1 MLSLFVNFIKFLQYF
16 LPALLLLLVCGNNK
30 TTWAS
35 LEVENDYFSSVAGL
49 ENLFK
54 TEVQLLAEMQNYIY
68 NLQQHID
75 MLQSEINY
83 IHQEHDDAS
92 KDLEGYLNNPINA
105 YRLIKRLYTDWPTF
119 EESVTVDA
127 TRTNYLENLETIKQ
141 NLSFPTQNDMVGSTL
156 ALVRLQETYQL
167 DVSQVA
173 SGILN
178 GVKYGSSMSWQD
190 CYLVGEYLYAM
201 QDYNHTI
208 PWLKQSTKMLM
219 SGDFDDAEMTL
230 EFLEII
236 AEYHKTLGDF
246 ESALELIN
254 YILSQDETKETALE
268 TKAYLEE
275 VVREGKREGLMYEN
289 PKPQN
294 LYHNTKE
301 YKLYEKVCRS
311 EFESPTNNSA
321 KSNLSCKLYTNNHPY
336 RLLQPFKLEELSLD
350 PYVIFVHDIL
360 SDHQMEVIK
369 NIAQPYMQRS
379 TVFTAD
385 SYGSEVA
392 QYRTSKTA
400 WFKYSHHEYTL
411 KWLQHVQD
419 LTGFNTDNAEDLQIA
434 NYGLGGHFEPHLDF
448 FTNEKVKIDSEGNRI
463 STAIYYLADVEEGGG
478 TAFPFLNILVKPR
491 KGSMLFWYNLHT
503 SGDGDYRTKHAACP
517 VLKGSKWIAN
527 VWLRQYDQFLAR
539 PCDLTTDHEISLFY
553 KDYD

>member
-1 MLSLFVNFIKFLQYF
+1 MLRNLFITAIFCTYT
-16 LPALLLLLVCGNNK
+16 LLLGNK
-30 TTWAS
+30 ACWA
-35 LEVENDYFSSVAGL
+35 LTVEIDYFSSVAGL

-75 MLQSEINY
+75 VLQSELNF

-119 EESVTVDA
+119 EETVTVDA
-127 TRTNYLENLETIKQ
+127 TRTNYLENMKELKQ

-219 SGDFDDAEMTL
+219 SGDFNDAEMTL
-230 EFLEII
+230 EFIETI
-236 AEYHKTLGDF
+236 AEYHKTIGDF
-246 ESALELIN
+246 QSALELMD
-254 YILSQDETKETALE
+254 YILSQDETRQSARE
-268 TKAYLEE
+268 TKMYLEE
-275 VVREGKREGLMYEN
+275 VINEGKQEGLMY
-289 PKPQN
+289 QN
-294 LYHNTKE
+294 SKQQNHYHNTNE
-301 YKLYEKVCRS
+301 YKLYEKVCRG
-311 EFESPTNNSA
+311 EFALRSQQQQQQS
-321 KSNLSCKLYTNNHPY
+321 LLYCRLYTNNHPY
-336 RLLQPFKLEELSLD
+336 RLLQPYKLEELSLD
-350 PYVIFVHDIL
+350 PYIVFIHDVI
-360 SDHQMEVIK
+360 SDHQIEAIK
-369 NIAQPYMQRS
+369 AIAQPHMERS
-379 TVFTAD
+379 TVFSKD
-385 SYGSEVA
+385 GSHSEITY
-392 QYRTSKTA
+392 YRTSKTA
-400 WFKYSHHEYTL
+400 WFKYNYHKYTTQ
-411 KWLQHVQD
+411 WLQHVNH
-419 LTGFNTDNAEDLQIA
+419 LTGLNTDNAEDLQIA
-434 NYGLGGHFEPHLDF
+434 NYGLGGHYEPHFDF
-448 FTNEKVKIDSEGNRI
+448 FTEDYTDSDMEGNRI
-463 STAIYYLADVEEGGG
+463 STAIFYLADVEEGGG

-491 KGSMLFWYNLHT
+491 KGAMLFWYNLHA

-527 VWLRQYDQFLAR
+527 VWLRELDQFNRR
-539 PCDLTTDHEISLFY
+539 PCDLTTNHEVSLMY